1 MITGLTTLVIEFD
14 IRSRIDDSIIRS
26 KIELFSLDK
35 MKIISG
41 YIIRNVLHCNCLR
54 KRMIVNQLVDKF
66 VIVGSVYN
74 SDEIDEL
81 KQNPTE
87 RYEQ

>member
-1 MITGLTTLVIEFD
+1 
-14 IRSRIDDSIIRS
+14 
-26 KIELFSLDK
+26 
-35 MKIISG
+35 
-41 YIIRNVLHCNCLR
+41 
-54 KRMIVNQLVDKF
+54 MIVNQLDDKF
-66 VIVGSVYN
+66 VVFGSVYN